1 MFTGVRRG
9 FNEMCEK
16 GLLSGN
22 RIAGVEFILIDGA
35 HHIVDSSEFA
45 FFLATQG
52 AIRDVFESGKW
63 RILEPIMLVEVV
75 APAEFQNAVMSG
87 INKRSGILS
96 HREQKDD
103 WFTAEVEVPL
113 NKMFGYATELR

>member
-1 MFTGVRRG
+1 
-9 FNEMCEK
+9 MCEK

-22 RIAGVEFILIDGA
+22 KIAGVEFSLIDGA

-52 AIRDVFESGKW
+52 AIRDVFENGKW
-63 RILEPIMLVEVV
+63 KILEPIMMVEVV

-87 INKRSGILS
+87 INKRNGILT
-96 HREQKDD
+96 HREQKDE
-103 WFTAEVEVPL
+103 WFTADVEVPL